1 MTVPNKA
8 VYELIMSYLSSV
20 LKLVIKVHELQVT
33 TYHEWSGRI
42 LIAKWDYRNNG
53 FVNRNF
59 FIVAT
64 MPIEVVIFFE
74 LTEFFELLDFLV
86 RSFEGAQETQCTDRV
101 KNYQDINGSE
111 SFRTRVGYGFKRDT
125 KYTVQDIQSLWQMP
139 GQKMCLKG
147 QEWRFWFPQLMHC
160 ERPLFFLDLWLEQYS
175 TEPELDKVLTLEE
188 VRPRRFVIVL
198 LLSISFEVSTHKQE
212 TEYQQ

>member
-1 MTVPNKA
+1 
-8 VYELIMSYLSSV
+8 
-20 LKLVIKVHELQVT
+20 
-33 TYHEWSGRI
+33 
-42 LIAKWDYRNNG
+42 
-53 FVNRNF
+53 
-59 FIVAT
+59 

-125 KYTVQDIQSLWQMP
+125 KYKVQDIQSLWQMP

-147 QEWRFWFPQLMHC
+147 QE
-160 ERPLFFLDLWLEQYS
+160 
-175 TEPELDKVLTLEE
+175 
-188 VRPRRFVIVL
+188 
-198 LLSISFEVSTHKQE
+198 
-212 TEYQQ
+212 